1 MWNYEKRL
9 QYPINIK
16 TPNAKLAQF
25 IMSQYG
31 GPDGEIGASM
41 RYLSQRFT
49 MPNRTSAAVLNDIGT
64 EELAHLEMVSTM
76 VHQLTRDLTMEE
88 IENSGWDHII
98 LTTQLAC
105 GHRQQEAFHLMP
117 ANSRVKVIRSR
128 IYLKTLQQNRK
139 HAPLMII
146 FSV

>member
-1 MWNYEKRL
+1 MN
-9 QYPINIK
+9 
-16 TPNAKLAQF
+16 F
-25 IMSQYG
+25 IYYRVSDSG

-88 IENSGWDHII
+88 IENSGLGPYYI
-98 LTTQLAC
+98 
-105 GHRQQEAFHLMP
+105 GHTP
-117 ANSRVKVIRSR
+117 TVWSI
-128 IYLKTLQQNRK
+128 
-139 HAPLMII
+139 
-146 FSV
+146 